1 MVANPGRRELL
12 ADTAIGV
19 LAAHGGRGL
28 THRAVDQAAG
38 VPAGTTKN
46 YHPTRDA
53 LLVAAAERVYQR
65 YLHDQAEL
73 ESFGGPA
80 TRDELIALVAEL
92 FRRAATV
99 DRPRLLALL
108 ELHAEATRH
117 PGLQELLVQ
126 QTKVDFAMYERLQRS
141 AGLPVTPETSHV
153 VARCMQAALV
163 SLIAHHKEGLAFQGL
178 DDLDAY
184 VRRIIDVVYPP

>member
-65 YLHDQAEL
+65 YLDDQAEL
-73 ESFGGPA
+73 EALGLPSDREQA
-80 TRDELIALVAEL
+80 AALIAEL
-92 FRRAATV
+92 FRRGTTT
-99 DRPRLLALL
+99 DRVRLLALL
-108 ELHAEATRH
+108 ELHAEALRH
-117 PGLQELLVQ
+117 PVLQELLAKQ
-126 QTKVDFAMYERLQRS
+126 LQIDFGMYERLLRA
-141 AGLPVTPETSHV
+141 AGLPVTTATARAV
-153 VARCMQAALV
+153 TRCMGSALV
-163 SLIAHHKEGLAFQGL
+163 SLIAHPKEALAAEGL
-178 DDLDAY
+178 DDLDAF
-184 VRRIIDVVYPP
+184 VSGVLDTVFPR